1 MVTVV
6 TAAKVG
12 VVSTASVF
20 ISLVTDIIS
29 LISDVIFPVLKS
41 IPSASDVIFPVANF
55 ISFESDVIS
64 PVANFISSESDIIS
78 PVMPLKMI
86 SGLETVISRLD
97 IIVADTEITISCL
110 AIVLK
115 GLSTNLRMVG
125 VGTNKNSLPLGLAS
139 CAVLTPGERVTY
151 FTNNAMQSS
160 VATAE

>member
-1 MVTVV
+1 MTVV

-12 VVSTASVF
+12 VVSSASVF

-29 LISDVIFPVLKS
+29 LISDVIFPVVNV
-41 IPSASDVIFPVANF
+41 IPSASDVIFLV
-55 ISFESDVIS
+55 V
-64 PVANFISSESDIIS
+64 NFISSASDVIS

-110 AIVLK
+110 AIILK

-151 FTNNAMQSS
+151 FTNNAMSLS

>member
-1 MVTVV
+1 MTVV

-12 VVSTASVF
+12 VVTTASVF

-29 LISDVIFPVLKS
+29 LISDVIFPVVNV
-41 IPSASDVIFPVANF
+41 IPSASDVIFSVVNF
-55 ISFESDVIS
+55 IPSASDV
-64 PVANFISSESDIIS
+64 IS

-110 AIVLK
+110 AIILK

-125 VGTNKNSLPLGLAS
+125 VGNKKNSLPLGLAS
-139 CAVLTPGERVTY
+139 CAVLTPGERETY
-151 FTNNAMQSS
+151 FTNNAMSLS

>member
-1 MVTVV
+1 MVV

-29 LISDVIFPVLKS
+29 LISDVIVPVANF
-41 IPSASDVIFPVANF
+41 IPSASDVIFPVVNF
-55 ISFESDVIS
+55 IF
-64 PVANFISSESDIIS
+64 SESDIIS

-115 GLSTNLRMVG
+115 GLSTDLRMVG

-151 FTNNAMQSS
+151 FTNNAMSSS

>member
-1 MVTVV
+1 MTVV

-12 VVSTASVF
+12 VVSSASVF

-29 LISDVIFPVLKS
+29 LISDVIFPVVNV
-41 IPSASDVIFPVANF
+41 IPSASDVIFLV
-55 ISFESDVIS
+55 V
-64 PVANFISSESDIIS
+64 NFISSASDVIS

-110 AIVLK
+110 AIILK
-115 GLSTNLRMVG
+115 GLSPNLRMVG

-151 FTNNAMQSS
+151 FTNNAMSLS

>member
-12 VVSTASVF
+12 VASTVSVF

-29 LISDVIFPVLKS
+29 LM
-41 IPSASDVIFPVANF
+41 SDVIFPVANF
-55 ISFESDVIS
+55 IPSASDVIL
-64 PVANFISSESDIIS
+64 

-97 IIVADTEITISCL
+97 IIVADTEITISCP
-110 AIVLK
+110 AIILK
-115 GLSTNLRMVG
+115 GLSTNVRMVG

-151 FTNNAMQSS
+151 FTNNAMSLS

>member
-1 MVTVV
+1 MTVV

-12 VVSTASVF
+12 VVSSASVF

-29 LISDVIFPVLKS
+29 LISDVIFPVVNV
-41 IPSASDVIFPVANF
+41 IPSASDVIFSVVNF
-55 ISFESDVIS
+55 IPSALDV
-64 PVANFISSESDIIS
+64 IS

-86 SGLETVISRLD
+86 SGFETVISRLD

-115 GLSTNLRMVG
+115 GLSPNLRMVG

-151 FTNNAMQSS
+151 FTNNAMSLS

>member
-1 MVTVV
+1 MVV

-12 VVSTASVF
+12 VVTTASVF
-20 ISLVTDIIS
+20 ISLVMDIIL
-29 LISDVIFPVLKS
+29 LISDVIFPVVKS
-41 IPSASDVIFPVANF
+41 IPSASDVIFPVAKS
-55 ISFESDVIS
+55 IPSESDV
-64 PVANFISSESDIIS
+64 IS

-86 SGLETVISRLD
+86 SGFETVISRLD

-151 FTNNAMQSS
+151 FTNNAMSLS

>member
-1 MVTVV
+1 M
-6 TAAKVG
+6 VG
-12 VVSTASVF
+12 VVTTASVF
-20 ISLVTDIIS
+20 ISLVSDVIL
-29 LISDVIFPVLKS
+29 LISDVIFPVVKS
-41 IPSASDVIFPVANF
+41 IPSASDVIFLVAN
-55 ISFESDVIS
+55 IIPSV
-64 PVANFISSESDIIS
+64 SEIIS

-86 SGLETVISRLD
+86 SGFETVISRLD

-110 AIVLK
+110 AIILK

-151 FTNNAMQSS
+151 FTNNAMSLS

>member
-1 MVTVV
+1 M

-12 VVSTASVF
+12 VVTTASVF
-20 ISLVTDIIS
+20 ISLVMDIIL
-29 LISDVIFPVLKS
+29 LISDVIFPVVKS
-41 IPSASDVIFPVANF
+41 IPSASDV
-55 ISFESDVIS
+55 
-64 PVANFISSESDIIS
+64 IS

-86 SGLETVISRLD
+86 SGFETVISRLD

-151 FTNNAMQSS
+151 FTNNAMSLS

>member
-1 MVTVV
+1 MVV

-12 VVSTASVF
+12 VVSTASIF

-29 LISDVIFPVLKS
+29 LISDVIFPVVKS

-55 ISFESDVIS
+55 IST
-64 PVANFISSESDIIS
+64 ESDIIS

-86 SGLETVISRLD
+86 SGFETVISRLD

-110 AIVLK
+110 AIILK

-151 FTNNAMQSS
+151 FTNNAMSLS

>member
-1 MVTVV
+1 MATVV

-12 VVSTASVF
+12 VVSSASVF

-29 LISDVIFPVLKS
+29 LISDVIFPVVNV
-41 IPSASDVIFPVANF
+41 IPSASDVIFLV
-55 ISFESDVIS
+55 V
-64 PVANFISSESDIIS
+64 NFISSASDVIS

-86 SGLETVISRLD
+86 SGFETVISRLD

-115 GLSTNLRMVG
+115 GLSPNLRMVG

-151 FTNNAMQSS
+151 FTNNAMSLS

>member
-1 MVTVV
+1 MTVV

-12 VVSTASVF
+12 VVSSASVF

-29 LISDVIFPVLKS
+29 LISDVIFPVVKS
-41 IPSASDVIFPVANF
+41 IPSASDVIFSVVNF
-55 ISFESDVIS
+55 IPSASDV
-64 PVANFISSESDIIS
+64 IS

-86 SGLETVISRLD
+86 SGFETVISRLD

-115 GLSTNLRMVG
+115 GLSPNLRMVG

-151 FTNNAMQSS
+151 FTNNAMSLS

>member
-1 MVTVV
+1 MTVV

-12 VVSTASVF
+12 VVSSASVF

-29 LISDVIFPVLKS
+29 LISDVIFPVVNV
-41 IPSASDVIFPVANF
+41 IPSASDVIFSV
-55 ISFESDVIS
+55 V
-64 PVANFISSESDIIS
+64 NFISSASDVIS

-151 FTNNAMQSS
+151 FTNNAMSLS

>member
-1 MVTVV
+1 MTVV

-12 VVSTASVF
+12 VVATATVF

-29 LISDVIFPVLKS
+29 LISDVIFPVVKS
-41 IPSASDVIFPVANF
+41 LPSASDVIFPVAKS
-55 ISFESDVIS
+55 IPSESDV
-64 PVANFISSESDIIS
+64 IS

-86 SGLETVISRLD
+86 SGFETVISRLD

-110 AIVLK
+110 AIILK
-115 GLSTNLRMVG
+115 SLSTNLRMVS

-151 FTNNAMQSS
+151 FTNNAMSLS

>member
-1 MVTVV
+1 MVV
-6 TAAKVG
+6 TAAKVD
-12 VVSTASVF
+12 VVSSASVF
-20 ISLVTDIIS
+20 ISLVTDIIL
-29 LISDVIFPVLKS
+29 LISDVIFVVVKS
-41 IPSASDVIFPVANF
+41 IPSASDVIFPVVN
-55 ISFESDVIS
+55 V
-64 PVANFISSESDIIS
+64 ISSESEIIS
-78 PVMPLKMI
+78 SVMLLKMI

-115 GLSTNLRMVG
+115 GLSTDLRMVG

-151 FTNNAMQSS
+151 FTNNAMSSS

>member
-1 MVTVV
+1 MVVK
-6 TAAKVG
+6 AAKVG
-12 VVSTASVF
+12 VVSSASIF

-29 LISDVIFPVLKS
+29 LISDVIFPVVKS
-41 IPSASDVIFPVANF
+41 IPSASDVIFVVVKSIPSA
-55 ISFESDVIS
+55 SDV
-64 PVANFISSESDIIS
+64 IS

-110 AIVLK
+110 AIILK

-151 FTNNAMQSS
+151 FTNNAMSLS

>member
-1 MVTVV
+1 MTVV

-12 VVSTASVF
+12 VVSSASVF
-20 ISLVTDIIS
+20 ISLVTDVIL
-29 LISDVIFPVLKS
+29 LISDVIFVVVKS
-41 IPSASDVIFPVANF
+41 IPSASDVIFLVAN
-55 ISFESDVIS
+55 V
-64 PVANFISSESDIIS
+64 ISSESDIIS

-86 SGLETVISRLD
+86 SGFETVISRLD
-97 IIVADTEITISCL
+97 IIVADTEITILCL

-115 GLSTNLRMVG
+115 GLSPNLRMVA

-151 FTNNAMQSS
+151 FTNNAMSLS

>member
-1 MVTVV
+1 MTVV

-12 VVSTASVF
+12 VVSSASVF

-29 LISDVIFPVLKS
+29 LISDVIVLVVNFIS
-41 IPSASDVIFPVANF
+41 SASDVIFSVVNFIPSASDV
-55 ISFESDVIS
+55 
-64 PVANFISSESDIIS
+64 IS

-86 SGLETVISRLD
+86 SGFETVISRLD
-97 IIVADTEITISCL
+97 IIVADTEITISRL

-115 GLSTNLRMVG
+115 GLSPNLRMVG

-151 FTNNAMQSS
+151 FTNNAMSLS

>member
-1 MVTVV
+1 MTVVTVV
-6 TAAKVG
+6 KVG
-12 VVSTASVF
+12 VIPSASVF

-29 LISDVIFPVLKS
+29 LISDVIF
-41 IPSASDVIFPVANF
+41 
-55 ISFESDVIS
+55 

-86 SGLETVISRLD
+86 SGLETVISRFD
-97 IIVADTEITISCL
+97 IIVADTEIIISCL
-110 AIVLK
+110 AIILK

-151 FTNNAMQSS
+151 FTNNAMSLS

>member
-1 MVTVV
+1 MTVV

-12 VVSTASVF
+12 VVSSASVF

-29 LISDVIFPVLKS
+29 LISDVIFPVVNV
-41 IPSASDVIFPVANF
+41 IPSVSDVIFLVVNFISSASDV
-55 ISFESDVIS
+55 
-64 PVANFISSESDIIS
+64 IS

-86 SGLETVISRLD
+86 SGFETVISRLD

-115 GLSTNLRMVG
+115 GLSPNLRMVG

-151 FTNNAMQSS
+151 FTNNAMSLS

>member
-1 MVTVV
+1 MVVA
-6 TAAKVG
+6 AAKVG
-12 VVSTASVF
+12 VVSSASVF
-20 ISLVTDIIS
+20 ISLVTDINS

-41 IPSASDVIFPVANF
+41 IPSASEVIFSVVNV
-55 ISFESDVIS
+55 ISSASDV
-64 PVANFISSESDIIS
+64 IS

-86 SGLETVISRLD
+86 SGLETVISRLV

-110 AIVLK
+110 AIILK

-151 FTNNAMQSS
+151 FTNNAMSLS

>member
-1 MVTVV
+1 MVV
-6 TAAKVG
+6 TAAMVG
-12 VVSTASVF
+12 VVTTASVF
-20 ISLVTDIIS
+20 ISQVTDIIS
-29 LISDVIFPVLKS
+29 LISEVIVL
-41 IPSASDVIFPVANF
+41 
-55 ISFESDVIS
+55 
-64 PVANFISSESDIIS
+64 VANFISSESDIIS

-86 SGLETVISRLD
+86 SGLD

-110 AIVLK
+110 AIILK

-151 FTNNAMQSS
+151 FTNNAMSLS

>member
-1 MVTVV
+1 MVV

-12 VVSTASVF
+12 VVSSASVF

-29 LISDVIFPVLKS
+29 LISDVIFPVVKS
-41 IPSASDVIFPVANF
+41 IPSESDVIFPVAKS
-55 ISFESDVIS
+55 IPSESDV
-64 PVANFISSESDIIS
+64 IS

-86 SGLETVISRLD
+86 SGFETVISRLD

-151 FTNNAMQSS
+151 FTNNAMSLS

>member
-1 MVTVV
+1 MVV

-20 ISLVTDIIS
+20 ISLVSDVIL
-29 LISDVIFPVLKS
+29 LISDVIFPVVNV
-41 IPSASDVIFPVANF
+41 IPSVSDV
-55 ISFESDVIS
+55 
-64 PVANFISSESDIIS
+64 IS

-86 SGLETVISRLD
+86 SGFETVISRLD

-125 VGTNKNSLPLGLAS
+125 VDTNKNSLPLGVAS

-151 FTNNAMQSS
+151 FTNNAMSLS

>member
-1 MVTVV
+1 MVTIV

-12 VVSTASVF
+12 VVTTASVF
-20 ISLVTDIIS
+20 ISLVTDIIL
-29 LISDVIFPVLKS
+29 LISDVIFPVVNF
-41 IPSASDVIFPVANF
+41 IPSVSDVIF
-55 ISFESDVIS
+55 S
-64 PVANFISSESDIIS
+64 VANFISSESEIIS

-86 SGLETVISRLD
+86 SGFETVISRLD

-110 AIVLK
+110 AIILK

-151 FTNNAMQSS
+151 FTNNAMSLS

>member
-1 MVTVV
+1 MTVV

-12 VVSTASVF
+12 VVSSASVF

-29 LISDVIFPVLKS
+29 LISDVIFPVVNV
-41 IPSASDVIFPVANF
+41 IPSASDVIFSVVNF
-55 ISFESDVIS
+55 IPSASDV
-64 PVANFISSESDIIS
+64 IS

-86 SGLETVISRLD
+86 SGFETVISRLD

-115 GLSTNLRMVG
+115 GLSTDLRMVG

-151 FTNNAMQSS
+151 FTNNAMSLS

>member
-1 MVTVV
+1 MVV

-20 ISLVTDIIS
+20 ISLVTYVIL
-29 LISDVIFPVLKS
+29 LISDVIFVVVNV
-41 IPSASDVIFPVANF
+41 IPSASDVILPVVNVIPSAPDVIFPVVN
-55 ISFESDVIS
+55 VIPS
-64 PVANFISSESDIIS
+64 ASDIIS

-86 SGLETVISRLD
+86 SGFETVISRLD

-110 AIVLK
+110 AIILK
-115 GLSTNLRMVG
+115 GLSTNLRKVG

-151 FTNNAMQSS
+151 FTNNAMSLS

>member
-1 MVTVV
+1 MTVV

-12 VVSTASVF
+12 VVSSASVF

-29 LISDVIFPVLKS
+29 LISDVIFPVVKS
-41 IPSASDVIFPVANF
+41 IPSESDVIFPVAKS
-55 ISFESDVIS
+55 IPSESDV
-64 PVANFISSESDIIS
+64 IS

-86 SGLETVISRLD
+86 SGFETVISRLD

-115 GLSTNLRMVG
+115 GLSTDLRMVG
-125 VGTNKNSLPLGLAS
+125 VGNKKNSLPLGLAS

-151 FTNNAMQSS
+151 FTNNAMSLS

>member
-1 MVTVV
+1 MTVV

-12 VVSTASVF
+12 VVSSASVF
-20 ISLVTDIIS
+20 IPLVSDIIS
-29 LISDVIFPVLKS
+29 LISDVIFPVVKS
-41 IPSASDVIFPVANF
+41 IPSASDVI
-55 ISFESDVIS
+55 SL
-64 PVANFISSESDIIS
+64 
-78 PVMPLKMI
+78 VMPLKMI
-86 SGLETVISRLD
+86 SGFETVISRLD

-151 FTNNAMQSS
+151 FTNNAMSLS

>member
-1 MVTVV
+1 MVV

-12 VVSTASVF
+12 VVSSASVF
-20 ISLVTDIIS
+20 ISLVTGIIS
-29 LISDVIFPVLKS
+29 LISDVIFPVVKS
-41 IPSASDVIFPVANF
+41 IPSASDVIFPVANV
-55 ISFESDVIS
+55 IPSASDV
-64 PVANFISSESDIIS
+64 IS

-110 AIVLK
+110 AIILK

-151 FTNNAMQSS
+151 FTNNAMSLS

>member
-1 MVTVV
+1 MATVV

-12 VVSTASVF
+12 VVSSASIF
-20 ISLVTDIIS
+20 IPLVSDIIS
-29 LISDVIFPVLKS
+29 LISDVIFPVVKS
-41 IPSASDVIFPVANF
+41 IPSASDVIFPV
-55 ISFESDVIS
+55 V
-64 PVANFISSESDIIS
+64 NFISSESEIIS

-86 SGLETVISRLD
+86 SGFETVISRLD
-97 IIVADTEITISCL
+97 VIVADTEITISCL

-151 FTNNAMQSS
+151 FTNNAMSLS

>member
-1 MVTVV
+1 MATVV

-12 VVSTASVF
+12 VVSSASVF

-29 LISDVIFPVLKS
+29 LISDVIFPVVNV
-41 IPSASDVIFPVANF
+41 IPSASDVIFSVVNF
-55 ISFESDVIS
+55 IPSASDV
-64 PVANFISSESDIIS
+64 IS

-86 SGLETVISRLD
+86 SGFETVISRLD

-151 FTNNAMQSS
+151 FTNNAMSLS

>member
-1 MVTVV
+1 M

-12 VVSTASVF
+12 VVSSASVF

-29 LISDVIFPVLKS
+29 LISDVIFPVVKS
-41 IPSASDVIFPVANF
+41 SPSASDVIFPVANF
-55 ISFESDVIS
+55 IS
-64 PVANFISSESDIIS
+64 SESEIIS
-78 PVMPLKMI
+78 PLMPLKMI
-86 SGLETVISRLD
+86 SGFETVISRLD

-110 AIVLK
+110 AIILK

-125 VGTNKNSLPLGLAS
+125 VGNKKNSLPLGLAS

-151 FTNNAMQSS
+151 FTNNAMSLS

>member
-1 MVTVV
+1 MTVV

-29 LISDVIFPVLKS
+29 LISDVIFPVVKS
-41 IPSASDVIFPVANF
+41 IPSASDVIFLVAN
-55 ISFESDVIS
+55 V
-64 PVANFISSESDIIS
+64 ISSESDIIS

-86 SGLETVISRLD
+86 SGFETVISRLD

-110 AIVLK
+110 AIILK

-151 FTNNAMQSS
+151 FTNNAMSLS